1 MIGMR
6 IILMTMKVTGLLL
19 NQMMNGMIGIKEN

>member
-6 IILMTMKVTGLLL
+6 IILMILKVTSHLPD
-19 NQMMNGMIGIKEN
+19 QMMNGMIGIKEN